1 MESLSSGGLMGSS
14 MWPRLEPRLACR
26 GQQRQVRRELAVPA
40 RAPALLPNTAKQIV
54 PLLGTQASLGLPS
67 FQLASVEVAGP
78 HRGAGGDSDEGLGAR
93 EGGAG
98 AGNASEQEAWS
109 PVSGALSQRDIGV
122 HLIHI
127 KPRIVPGAV
136 GTVVTFGI
144 WLTERWGP
152 GGGQGQWERKPQHL
166 RLAVHARDGATGH
179 VSLCPM

>member
-1 MESLSSGGLMGSS
+1 M
-14 MWPRLEPRLACR
+14 
-26 GQQRQVRRELAVPA
+26 RRELAVPA

-152 GGGQGQWERKPQHL
+152 GGGQGALPPASGCTDDL
-166 RLAVHARDGATGH
+166 
-179 VSLCPM
+179 